1 MRFLVTLFALF
12 VGFQSVAFAA
22 GDLTRQEPIEV
33 HVELGT
39 KNGEMTFVPNNL
51 EFETGKLYKLI
62 LTNPSPVK
70 HYFASAEFSKRIF
83 TRKVQVMIDGKRTAE
98 IKGDIAE
105 VEVFPGGTTEW
116 WFVPVQTVVAD
127 DLHCYV
133 KDKASGMTHEEL
145 GMKGSI
151 TLK

>member
-1 MRFLVTLFALF
+1 MRFLVAALVTF
-12 VGFQSVAFAA
+12 FMVNTVVFAA

-33 HVELGT
+33 TVELGT
-39 KNGEMTFVPNNL
+39 KNGEMIFVPSKL

-70 HYFASAEFSKRIF
+70 HYFTSPEFAKRIF

-98 IKGDIAE
+98 IKGDIDE

-116 WFVPVQTVVAD
+116 WFVPVQTVEAN

-133 KDKASGMTHEEL
+133 KDKASGMRHNEL
-145 GMKGSI
+145 GMKGTI
-151 TLK
+151 ILK

>member
-1 MRFLVTLFALF
+1 MRFLVVALVTF
-12 VGFQSVAFAA
+12 FMLNTAVFAA

-33 HVELGT
+33 QVELGT
-39 KNGEMTFVPNNL
+39 KNGEMIFVPSKL

-116 WFVPVQTVVAD
+116 WFVPVQTVEAN

-133 KDKASGMTHEEL
+133 KDKASGMKHDKL
-145 GMKGSI
+145 GMTGSI
-151 TLK
+151 VIK